1 MCGSTCSFLHFG
13 CFAHTR
19 QFKGNPTRKGAK
31 KGARKRKGGGSRY
44 ESVLAGP
51 VRVGGGPGTHVLGW
65 GPLKPNVRSKMQVQ
79 EKIAPVTAKIEK
91 TYSMRDSRFLDESLT
106 KSAIFTSFFSGGPTP
121 AATGRGPGPGPPRLC
136 LSLEPALRVC
146 SSTVVFQ
153 SI

>member
-13 CFAHTR
+13 CFTHTR

-31 KGARKRKGGGSRY
+31 KGARKRRGSRY

-65 GPLKPNVRSKMQVQ
+65 GPLKPNVRSKMQAQ
-79 EKIAPVTAKIEK
+79 EKIAPVTANIEK

-121 AATGRGPGPGPPRLC
+121 AATGGGPGPGPPRLC

>member
-1 MCGSTCSFLHFG
+1 M
-13 CFAHTR
+13 
-19 QFKGNPTRKGAK
+19 
-31 KGARKRKGGGSRY
+31 
-44 ESVLAGP
+44 LAGP

-121 AATGRGPGPGPPRLC
+121 AATGGGPGPGPPRLC